1 MEIHYTIEKNLQII
15 MALLKAHGVRKV
27 ITSPGT
33 TNHTLVASMQNDP
46 WFEMYSS
53 VDERSA
59 AYMACGLSAESGEP
73 VVITCTEA
81 TASRNYMPGLT
92 EAYYRKLPILAIAT
106 THGRR
111 LAGQLKSQILD
122 HSVLPVDVAK
132 KNIFIP
138 ICRTEADCKYTELK
152 VNEAVL
158 ELTRHGGGP
167 VYLNVETNAINISDY
182 SCIQL
187 PKVRK
192 IMRYTYSSTLPE
204 LPKGKIGIYIG
215 SHKYFNEEDLAA
227 IDAFCAVNNAV
238 AFCDHTSSYKGRFR
252 VDYSIVGGQEEFNE
266 KPTGW
271 DLMIHIG
278 EISGDY
284 YSSSCCGSVK
294 AVWRVSEDGEL
305 KDTFGKLTAVFEMK
319 EATFFN
325 HYSSGKIPV
334 ENHSIEHY
342 KSMCDEMRNRISDLP
357 FSNIWIASQIASR
370 LPQNSEIHFSILS
383 SLRSWNLFEL
393 PVTVQ
398 SNSNVGGFGIDGG
411 VSSLIGASL
420 ANRKKLYLGVFGD
433 LAFFYDLNSIGNH
446 HIGNNVRIMLINNGK
461 GAEFRLYQHPA
472 SRLGD
477 YADAHIT
484 AGGHFG
490 NKSHSLMK
498 GMAEALGFE
507 YISASSKDEFM
518 YVCERF
524 ISPEMTA
531 HPLFLEVFTND
542 ADESEALYKCRHLV
556 KSPFSINDVK
566 KTVKS
571 LVGEKV
577 VDSIKRFIK

>member
-1 MEIHYTIEKNLQII
+1 MEIHYTNEKNLQII
-15 MALLKAHGVRKV
+15 MALLKAHGVRKI
-27 ITSPGT
+27 ITSPGS

-59 AYMACGLSAESGEP
+59 VYMACGLSAESGEP

-106 THGRR
+106 THGHR

-122 HSVLPVDVAK
+122 HSALPVDVAK

-138 ICRTEADCKYTELK
+138 ICQTEADCKYTELK
-152 VNEAVL
+152 VNEAIL

-167 VYLNVETNAINISDY
+167 VYLNVETNAINSRDY
-182 SCIQL
+182 SCTQL
-187 PKVRK
+187 PKVK
-192 IMRYTYSSTLPE
+192 TIMRYTCDSSLPDF
-204 LPKGKIGIYIG
+204 PDGKIGIYIG
-215 SHKYFNEEDLAA
+215 SHKCFNEKELSA
-227 IDAFCAVNNAV
+227 IDTFCAVNNAV
-238 AFCDHTSSYKGRFR
+238 AFCDHTSGYKGRFR
-252 VDYSIVGGQEEFNE
+252 VDYSIIGGQEEFNDRF
-266 KPTGW
+266 TDW

-278 EISGDY
+278 EVSGDY
-284 YSSSCCGSVK
+284 YSSSSCGSVK

-305 KDTFGKLTAVFEMK
+305 RDTFGKLTAVFEMK
-319 EATFFN
+319 ESTFFS
-325 HYSSGKIPV
+325 HYSSGKKPV
-334 ENHSIEHY
+334 ERHVIEHY
-342 KSMCDEMRNRISDLP
+342 RAMCDETRNRISDLP

-393 PVTVQ
+393 PESVQ

-411 VSSLIGASL
+411 VSSFIGASL

-433 LAFFYDLNSIGNH
+433 LAFFYDLNAIGNH
-446 HIGNNVRIMLINNGK
+446 HIGNNIRIMLINNGK

-490 NKSHSLMK
+490 YKSHSLMK
-498 GMAEALGFE
+498 GMAESLGFE
-507 YISASSKDEFM
+507 YISASGKDEFM
-518 YVCERF
+518 QICEKF
-524 ISPEMTA
+524 ISPEMSIR
-531 HPLFLEVFTND
+531 PLFFEVFTND
-542 ADESEALYKCRHLV
+542 TDESEALYKCRHLV
-556 KSPFSINDVK
+556 KSPFSIHDMK
-566 KTVKS
+566 KVVKS
-571 LVGEKV
+571 LMGAKV
-577 VDSIKRFIK
+577 VDTVKRVIK